1 MANIGINLQIR
12 NMENRLIQAL
22 NEFPDVPIEVK
33 RIAVQ
38 GVESRILIEADRQTQ
53 LEMDQYEQEMAAEQE
68 QAQKKLQE
76 QRTNT
81 EVTEEN

>member
-12 NMENRLIQAL
+12 NMENRMIQAL

-33 RIAVQ
+33 RIAAQ
-38 GVESRILIEADRQTQ
+38 GVESRILIEADKQTQ
-53 LEMDQYEQEMAAEQE
+53 LEMDQYEQEMAAEKE
-68 QAQKKLQE
+68 QAEKDARAKD
-76 QRTNT
+76 

>member
-12 NMENRLIQAL
+12 NMENRMIQAL
-22 NEFPDVPIEVK
+22 NEFPDVPIEAK

-38 GVESRILIEADRQTQ
+38 GVEARILIEADRQTQ
-53 LEMDQYEQEMAAEQE
+53 LEMDQYEREMAAEQE
-68 QAQKKLQE
+68 QIEKDARQK
-76 QRTNT
+76 N

>member
-12 NMENRLIQAL
+12 NMENRMIQAL

-38 GVESRILIEADRQTQ
+38 GVEARIIIEADRQTQ
-53 LEMDQYEQEMAAEQE
+53 LEMDQYEQEMAAEQA
-68 QAQKKLQE
+68 QAEKDAKAK
-76 QRTNT
+76 N